1 MTGGF
6 LEDLEVHILMELE
19 RTVNSVADVGRRER
33 VRLVLRMCR
42 GAVSGRPVRNLTFPH
57 SLWTGEDSRRGLMLV
72 ALAARAVDALS
83 SRVGSGVLAGM
94 VRMLVWTLL
103 L

>member
-1 MTGGF
+1 M
-6 LEDLEVHILMELE
+6 
-19 RTVNSVADVGRRER
+19 NSVADLGRTGK
-33 VRLVLRMCR
+33 VRLVSRMCR
-42 GAVSGRPVRNLTFPH
+42 GPVSGRPVRNLTFPH

-94 VRMLVWTLL
+94 ARRLVWTLPL
-103 L
+103 